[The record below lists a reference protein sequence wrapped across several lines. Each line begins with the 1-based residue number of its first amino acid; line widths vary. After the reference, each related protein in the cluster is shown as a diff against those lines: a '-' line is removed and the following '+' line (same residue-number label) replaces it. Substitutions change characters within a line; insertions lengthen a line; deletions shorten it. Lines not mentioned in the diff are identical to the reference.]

1 MQSGA
6 ELIVSALKAQGVD
19 RVFGIPGIQ
28 NLELFD
34 ALKDSAIEVVLVT
47 HELCA
52 AFMAEATSRVTGKA
66 GCAITVP
73 GPGLTNALTGIGEAL
88 LDSSPIVVL
97 VPGPR
102 NDTTL
107 GFQLHQIPQAE
118 LARPISKAAI
128 RVEKVEDVYPEV
140 CRAFQVATSGEP
152 VPVVVE
158 VPYNLF
164 MGRAEP
170 RQPVLRPAAAGSPD
184 SQTIEKIVALLRAAK
199 RVGIYAGFG
208 ASEAREELMRLAE
221 MLQAPIATTLG
232 GRGVVPEDFALSV
245 GFGFGPSGTAI
256 AEEIF
261 AECDLIL
268 AVACKFGEVPT
279 GAYGFPRPK
288 QLIHIDINEAVIG
301 RNLPATVG
309 LVCDARVALGPLVA
323 ELEDDAAIRSR
334 NQRDDKLA
342 ERIAAWRVEFADKVG
357 REPAWESSVNPAKL
371 MWQVRKLAA
380 RDAIITTD
388 SGGHQ
393 FWVAEYFPVYERRSY
408 LTPTD
413 YQSMGYSTP
422 AMIAAKLAW
431 PQRQVI
437 GVVGDGSFL
446 MTGAELVTAAR
457 LGLDLVVLIFNDGEL
472 GIIREAQEKIFRR
485 TSSIELRNPDFEALA
500 KAYGAAYFSIP
511 NDRAI
516 EPKLKEALSCGRLAI
531 VDTRV
536 EYREMTRYFKGASAA
551 VISRMPLRQKMRMA
565 ARIVGRWF

>member
-6 ELIVSALKAQGVD
+6 ELIVSAVKAQGVD
-19 RVFGIPGIQ
+19 RVFGIPGVQ

-34 ALKDSAIEVVLVT
+34 ALKDSGIQVVLVT

-52 AFMAEATSRVTGKA
+52 AFMAEATSRVTGRT

-97 VPGPR
+97 IPGPHS
-102 NDTTL
+102 DTTL
-107 GFQLHQIPQAE
+107 RFQLHQIPQAD

-128 RVEKVEDVYPEV
+128 RVDKVEDVYPEV

-152 VPVVVE
+152 GPVVLE

-170 RQPVLRPAAAGSPD
+170 RPPASWPAPPPPD
-184 SQTIEKIVALLRAAK
+184 PQTIRKIVDLLRAAK

-208 ASEAREELMRLAE
+208 ASEARDELMRLAE
-221 MLQAPIATTLG
+221 ILQAPIASTLG

-245 GFGFGPSGTAI
+245 GFGFGPSGTEI
-256 AEEIF
+256 AEEVF
-261 AECDLIL
+261 AECDLVL
-268 AVACKFGEVPT
+268 AVACKFGEVAT
-279 GAYGFPRPK
+279 GAYGFSHPK
-288 QLIHIDINEAVIG
+288 QLIHIDINEAVVG
-301 RNLPATVG
+301 RNLPATIG
-309 LVCDARVALGPLVA
+309 LVSDARAALGQIVEA
-323 ELEDDAAIRSR
+323 LEGDAATRAHM
-334 NQRDDKLA
+334 RDEKLLR
-342 ERIAAWRVEFADKVG
+342 RIAAWRAEFAAMIE
-357 REPAWESSVNPAKL
+357 REPPWESSVNPAKL
-371 MWQVRKLAA
+371 MWELRKLAA

-422 AMIAAKLAW
+422 AMIAAKLAC
-431 PQRQVI
+431 PNRQVI

-457 LGLDLVVLIFNDGEL
+457 LGLDLVTLIFNDGEL

-500 KAYGAAYFSIP
+500 KAYGSAYFCIA
-511 NDRAI
+511 NDREI
-516 EPKLKEALSCGRLAI
+516 GPKLKKALSCGSLAM
-531 VDTRV
+531 VDARV
-536 EYREMTRYFKGASAA
+536 EYRKMTRYFKGASAA
-551 VISRMPLRQKMRMA
+551 VISRLPLRQKVRMA
-565 ARIVGRWF
+565 ARLVGRLF

>member
-6 ELIVSALKAQGVD
+6 ELIVSALKAQGVE
-19 RVFGIPGIQ
+19 RVFGIPGVQ

-34 ALKDSAIEVVLVT
+34 TLKDSGIEVVLVT

-52 AFMAEATSRVTGKA
+52 TFMAEATSRVTGKA
-66 GCAITVP
+66 GCAIAVP

-97 VPGPR
+97 IPGPR
-102 NDTTL
+102 IDTTL
-107 GFQLHQIPQAE
+107 RFQLHQIPQIE

-128 RVEKVEDVYPEV
+128 RVDKVEDVFPEV
-140 CRAFQVATSGEP
+140 CRAFQMATSGEP
-152 VPVVVE
+152 GPVVVE

-170 RQPVLRPAAAGSPD
+170 RQPAVRPTAGSPD
-184 SQTIEKIVALLRAAK
+184 PQAIEEIVGLLRASK
-199 RVGIYAGFG
+199 RIGIYAGFG
-208 ASEAREELMRLAE
+208 ATEAREELMRLADI
-221 MLQAPIATTLG
+221 LQAPIATTLG

-301 RNLPATVG
+301 RNMLVSIG
-309 LVCDARVALGPLVA
+309 LVCDARLALGCLVEA
-323 ELEDDAAIRSR
+323 LEGDAGMRLR
-334 NQRDDKLA
+334 PQNKKLA
-342 ERIAAWRVEFADKVG
+342 ERIASWRADFAAKVE
-357 REPAWESSVNPAKL
+357 REPAWESSVNPANL
-371 MWQVRKLAA
+371 MWQLRKLAA

-431 PQRQVI
+431 PQRQVV

-446 MTGAELVTAAR
+446 MTGVELVTAAR

-472 GIIREAQEKIFRR
+472 GIIREAQERIFRR
-485 TSSIELRNPDFEALA
+485 TISIELRNPDFEALA
-500 KAYGAAYFSIP
+500 RAYGAAYFCISS
-511 NDRAI
+511 DREI
-516 EPKLKEALSCGRLAI
+516 EPKLSEALSCGGLAI
-531 VDTRV
+531 VDARV
-536 EYREMTRYFKGASAA
+536 EYREMTRYFKGASSA
-551 VISRMPLRQKMRMA
+551 VISRMPLRQKVRMA
-565 ARIVGRWF
+565 ARIVGRLF